1 MSIIRTD
8 TTTSRT
14 EAAEVLCELLCEVV
28 QGMFLTIAKKGY
40 TNESQS
46 MVLEKEWFG
55 GGGFNCQPGVFL
67 RMKVLYTGL
76 YISCLSSLIAPPPTY
91 TYTHTQPLQ

>member
-1 MSIIRTD
+1 MYVLNLDKMSIIRTD

-55 GGGFNCQPGVFL
+55 GGG
-67 RMKVLYTGL
+67 GL
-76 YISCLSSLIAPPPTY
+76 TASLEFFCE
-91 TYTHTQPLQ
+91 